1 MLVWVLEAC
10 LTFAWWAPCGTSVK
24 GKVDEE
30 VLLWLPRHFL
40 NSCSRRLGPEAPWEG
55 VGQCLLKCNL
65 FTPHKEECLGIL
77 GSHRAPSSEPLPL
90 SVSAWP
96 LGPWNWCICQ
106 LWLKRKHCQLLE
118 GKGRVGTCPSL
129 AAQGL
134 FLSPTS
140 MQSSFQGYL
149 FLLHSALLEIN
160 MDACS
165 PLWKVKWSLGR
176 FPVRLFLFLLQTFS
190 INPKCEPP
198 EALS

>member
-1 MLVWVLEAC
+1 MFVRVLEAC

-40 NSCSRRLGPEAPWEG
+40 NSCSRRLGPEATWEG
-55 VGQCLLKCNL
+55 VEQCLLKCNL

-77 GSHRAPSSEPLPL
+77 GSHQAPSSEPLPL

-96 LGPWNWCICQ
+96 LGPWTWCICQ

-118 GKGRVGTCPSL
+118 GKGRVGTCPSF
-129 AAQGL
+129 AAQGP

-140 MQSSFQGYL
+140 MQSSFQGI
-149 FLLHSALLEIN
+149 FI
-160 MDACS
+160 
-165 PLWKVKWSLGR
+165 P
-176 FPVRLFLFLLQTFS
+176 T
-190 INPKCEPP
+190 
-198 EALS
+198 ALSLVGNKYECLFPTVESQVIPRQISCQALPLPAPDFQHKS